1 MLKRYK
7 KNFILWIESA
17 RKEETR
23 RRRVAE
29 ALGLLEN
36 NQKLGMKWRPL
47 ISSLLFLVLS
57 LVLSM
62 VLSIR
67 WVGLWVKFYSQ
78 TQNSSGRARC
88 IDKLKS

>member
-29 ALGLLEN
+29 ASGLLEN
-36 NQKLGMKWRPL
+36 NQKLSMKWRPL

-57 LVLSM
+57 L